1 MPKVWYRSKTLWAL
15 VVSFIAHSL
24 TLAGFPELEAER
36 IAGELGPLLVP
47 LVGILADLG
56 AAWGRR
62 RARGPLT
69 LTTDDSRL

>member
-1 MPKVWYRSKTLWAL
+1 MPKVWYRSTTLWAL
-15 VVSFIAHSL
+15 AVSAIAHLL
-24 TLAGFPELEAER
+24 TIAGFTDEESRHLAAELVAT
-36 IAGELGPLLVP
+36 LVP
-47 LVGILADLG
+47 FVGILADLA